1 MLTKGEKTYDMILA
15 GINLGYFDYNLF
27 PYFHSSQIKN
37 GYNFSQF
44 KKLSL
49 DILLE
54 ETRSSTHH
62 IDKIAE
68 LEKKILEILKEEQF
82 VKTLYTPVLR
92 NLVDKNIK
100 NYSLKDYLYDDTL
113 RFEGLKSSYVE
124 EKKIM
129 NLQGKGVL

>member
-1 MLTKGEKTYDMILA
+1 MLKKGEKPYDMILA

-54 ETRSSTHH
+54 EAKSTSHH
-62 IDKIAE
+62 AEKIAE
-68 LEKKILEILKEEQF
+68 LEKKILEILREEQF
-82 VKTLYTPVLR
+82 VKTLYTPIMR

-100 NYSLKDYLYDDTL
+100 NYSLKPYLYDDTL
-113 RFEGLKSSYVE
+113 RFE
-124 EKKIM
+124 
-129 NLQGKGVL
+129 